1 MYPIAVFL
9 VLLSLNYLIDFEQKE
24 DTKSLVKLIITNLL
38 IPYTLVGGI
47 FYNITL
53 FTFYTIYL
61 NTYKKERLNKYLKG
75 EIFELAGLIPYIILI
90 SYYAKM
96 RSIFVIAHEGDL
108 EFFQIVDVIRNFFGA
123 TVTDNIYWPSLEPYQ
138 ITLIFAILVIV
149 PCVYFVYGFVQGRK
163 TDNKFTQMLLQC
175 VYIYICII
183 CYIFIIQSKCIH
195 RKIYSIHFTASI
207 YSINN
212 GAIQ

>member
-96 RSIFVIAHEGDL
+96 RSIFCYCTRRG
-108 EFFQIVDVIRNFFGA
+108 FG
-123 TVTDNIYWPSLEPYQ
+123 
-138 ITLIFAILVIV
+138 IL
-149 PCVYFVYGFVQGRK
+149 PNCR
-163 TDNKFTQMLLQC
+163 
-175 VYIYICII
+175 
-183 CYIFIIQSKCIH
+183 CY
-195 RKIYSIHFTASI
+195 
-207 YSINN
+207 
-212 GAIQ
+212 